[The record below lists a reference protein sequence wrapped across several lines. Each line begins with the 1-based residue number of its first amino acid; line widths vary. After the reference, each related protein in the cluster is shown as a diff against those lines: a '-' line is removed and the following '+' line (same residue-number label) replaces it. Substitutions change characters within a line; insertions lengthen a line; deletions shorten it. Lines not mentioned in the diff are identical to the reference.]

1 MGIIHSAVRAV
12 GDLPTDKYAVIPNEL
27 IDDNSLSP
35 LARLLGIWLRSRPER
50 WTTNERAICLAMGVK
65 DRRTVRAA
73 LQELYKS
80 GWARLDTNNTDDGH
94 IYQYVYLTLRN
105 GRFRRK
111 KERTLAVVNDA
122 WG

>member
-1 MGIIHSAVRAV
+1 MGITHSAVKAV
-12 GDLPTDKYAVIPNEL
+12 GDPPTERYAVIPNEL
-27 IDDNSLSP
+27 IDDDSLSP

-50 WTTNERAICLAMGVK
+50 WTTNERAMCLAMGVK
-65 DRRTVRAA
+65 DRRTIRAA

-80 GWARLDTNNTDDGH
+80 GWAKLDVNTTDDGRV
-94 IYQYVYLTLRN
+94 YQYVYLTLRS

-111 KERTLAVVNDA
+111 KERKLAVVSGA